1 MAALLFAV
9 NQLARLYPWEVEYG
23 DELVESLS
31 FTDSPLE
38 PETVVRAG
46 YGAGVVTLFCST
58 PLVLSPLPVLAVI
71 PAIVSLALLAVHGV
85 HTAPKLHAAFEKTE
99 ALGDAPNLVGRIVL
113 RMQVQPS
120 LESAVRFAADT
131 GYSPL
136 SRSLERHIDR
146 SIGTPR
152 TGLLSFADE
161 WADQFPALRRSAH
174 LLAMAQDAPE
184 GERGRTL
191 DRALS
196 AMLNGTRNQMADF
209 TSAIRSPTTGLFAFG
224 VMIPLALVALV
235 PVIPLAGVGVNVW
248 AFVVIY
254 NLVLPIGLAA
264 AGLWLLSRRPVAF
277 PPPDVSRS
285 HPDVPDHLWL
295 RGAWGLA
302 AAAVGFG
309 VTTLLGLGDLAW
321 VIGAGLGLGVGL
333 AVIFKPVLEV
343 RNHVRDVEEHLTD
356 ALYLVGRQVAEG
368 ESVES
373 AIELAAERVPA
384 ETGEVFDHAANLQ
397 RRLHLGVEEAFLGTY
412 GALRD
417 IPSPR
422 ARGTAVLLS
431 IASDEGQ
438 PAGRAIVA
446 MADHLEELE
455 DVESE
460 AKRQLMKVT
469 DTLESTTAYFGPLVA
484 GTTVGMA
491 SLMSGDTLSLAEEAS
506 SFPTE
511 EISIVI
517 GIYVVLLCFILT
529 PLTIGLRNGL
539 DRALIG
545 YHIGYNLVSAMVL
558 YLVTVFVVGLI

>member
-1 MAALLFAV
+1 MSAIPLV
-9 NQLARLYPWEVEYG
+9 VGHLARLYPWEVTYG
-23 DELVESLS
+23 DELADALS

-38 PETVVRAG
+38 PETVVRGG
-46 YGAGVVTLFCST
+46 YGAGLLALLCSSLLVAT
-58 PLVLSPLPVLAVI
+58 PLPILAVL
-71 PAIVSLALLAVHGV
+71 PAMVALTLLAVHAV
-85 HTAPKLHAAFEKTE
+85 HTLPHLHAAFERTE
-99 ALGDAPNLVGRIVL
+99 ALGDAPNLIGRAVL

-131 GYSPL
+131 RYSPL
-136 SRSLERHIDR
+136 SRSLARHIDR

-174 LLAMAQDAPE
+174 LLAMAQDAPT

-191 DRALS
+191 DRALN
-196 AMLNGTRNQMADF
+196 AMLNGTRNQMAEF
-209 TSAIRSPTTGLFAFG
+209 TSSIRSPTTGLFAFG

-235 PVIPLAGVGVNVW
+235 PVVPIAGVGVNIW
-248 AFVVIY
+248 AFVVVY
-254 NLVLPIGLAA
+254 NVLLPIVLTA

-277 PPPDVSRS
+277 PPPTVTRD
-285 HPDVPDHLWL
+285 HPDVPDRLWL
-295 RGAWGLA
+295 RSAWGLG
-302 AAAVGFG
+302 AAVFAFVG
-309 VTTLLGLGDLAW
+309 TAALGLGSLAW
-321 VIGAGLGLGVGL
+321 VAAFGLGIGVAL
-333 AVIFKPVLEV
+333 VAIFKPVLEV
-343 RNHVRDVEEHLTD
+343 RNHIREVEAHLTD

-384 ETGEVFDHAANLQ
+384 ETGDVFERVATLQ

-412 GALRD
+412 GALRNV
-417 IPSPR
+417 PSSR

-431 IASDEGQ
+431 IAADEGQ

-460 AKRQLMKVT
+460 AKRQLTTVT

-491 SLMSGDTLSLAEEAS
+491 SLLSGDVIDLTEEAAA
-506 SFPTE
+506 FPTE
-511 EISIVI
+511 AVSIVI
-517 GIYVVLLCFILT
+517 GVYVVLLCFILT
-529 PLTIGLRNGL
+529 PLTIGLRNGM

-545 YHIGYNLVSAMVL
+545 YHVGSNLVSAILL
-558 YLVTVFVVGLI
+558 YVATVFLVGLL

>member
-1 MAALLFAV
+1 MAPLLFVV

-46 YGAGVVTLFCST
+46 YGAGLLALLCSA
-58 PLVLSPLPVLAVI
+58 PLVLSPLPLLAVI
-71 PAIVSLALLAVHGV
+71 PAVVSLSLLAVHGV
-85 HTAPKLHAAFEKTE
+85 HTAPQLRAAFAKTE
-99 ALGDAPNLVGRIVL
+99 ALGDAPNLVGRVVL

-161 WADQFPALRRSAH
+161 WSDQFPALRRSAH

-209 TSAIRSPTTGLFAFG
+209 TSSIRSPTTALFAFG

-235 PVIPLAGVGVNVW
+235 PVIPIAGIGVNVW
-248 AFVVIY
+248 MFVVVY
-254 NLVLPIGLAA
+254 NVILPLVLVSM
-264 AGLWLLSRRPVAF
+264 GLWLLSRRPVAF
-277 PPPDVSRS
+277 PPPEVSPG
-285 HPDVPDHLWL
+285 HPDVPDRLWL

-302 AAAVGFG
+302 AGAVGFAA
-309 VTTLLGLGDLAW
+309 TTVLGLGSLAW
-321 VIGAGLGLGVGL
+321 VTAFGIGLGVAL
-333 AVIFKPVLEV
+333 AAIFKPILEV
-343 RNHVRDVEEHLTD
+343 RNYVREVEDHLTD

-384 ETGEVFDHAANLQ
+384 ETGEVFAHAANLQ

-422 ARGTAVLLS
+422 ARGTAVLLA

-491 SLMSGDTLSLAEEAS
+491 SLMSSDTLDLTEEAAT
-506 SFPTE
+506 FPTE
-511 EISIVI
+511 SISIVI

-545 YHIGYNLVSAMVL
+545 YHVGYNLVTAMVL
-558 YLVTVFVVGLI
+558 YVVTVFLVGLI